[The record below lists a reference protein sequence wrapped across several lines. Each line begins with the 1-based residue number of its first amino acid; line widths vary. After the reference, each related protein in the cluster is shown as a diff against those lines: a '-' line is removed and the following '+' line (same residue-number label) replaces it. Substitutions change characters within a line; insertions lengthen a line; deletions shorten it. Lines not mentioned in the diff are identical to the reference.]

1 VKKLLLV
8 CLGGALGSAARYL
21 AGLWAA
27 GALGAGFP
35 AGTLLVNVT
44 GSLLIAL
51 VMRLSLRSRA
61 VPPDLRLFLTT
72 GVMGGYTTYSSF
84 CYETLLYLETGA
96 PLSAAA
102 YLLGTLVGCLAAGLL
117 GDALARL
124 VTAGAARPAAGPG
137 R

>member
-1 VKKLLLV
+1 MKKLLLV

-21 AGLWAA
+21 AGTWTA
-27 GALGAGFP
+27 GALGTTFP

-84 CYETLLYLETGA
+84 CYETLRYLESGA
-96 PLSAAA
+96 PASAAV
-102 YLLGTLVGCLAAGLL
+102 YLLGTLVGCFAAGLL

-124 VTAGAARPAAGPG
+124 LTAGAPRSEAGAG